1 MKTKSQ
7 RNSVTQQNPLALC
20 TYGDGSSA
28 VERRFCK
35 PRGESSSP
43 SRRPNFSA
51 PLTALTASRAY
62 LGLAPKAGLVPTVI
76 LLLLQEKNKNK
87 KALPQLPSGMPQIR

>member
-1 MKTKSQ
+1 MKTQ
-7 RNSVTQQNPLALC
+7 GQQTSFRDLVLLALC
-20 TYGDGSSA
+20 LYGGGSSMA
-28 VERRFCK
+28 ERRFCK

-76 LLLLQEKNKNK
+76 LLLLPEESNNQND
-87 KALPQLPSGMPQIR
+87 LPQLPSGMPQIR

>member
-1 MKTKSQ
+1 MTTKGQ
-7 RNSVTQQNPLALC
+7 RNSVAKQNTLTLC
-20 TYGDGSSA
+20 VYGGGSSM
-28 VERRFCK
+28 VERSFCK
-35 PRGESSSP
+35 ARGESSNP

-76 LLLLQEKNKNK
+76 LLLLPEESNNQNDV
-87 KALPQLPSGMPQIR
+87 PQLPYRMPQIR